1 MKKIF
6 FSLIII
12 IGLSLFG
19 CTPTT
24 QPEQPITNEKIE
36 EIIKLIDDLPK
47 EITLEDKAILDN
59 IQWLYDDLSES
70 EKEEVTNYKQ
80 FLKKKEQL
88 KEIRLEKIEE
98 LIQAIDDL
106 PSVDEITLRDEEQLY
121 RIPEIIVLEEDEIEL
136 VTNYNKF
143 TQILEKIYNLLVEV
157 EFVKMSIAYLPEKEV
172 LTMDDKVNVEET
184 RSLYD
189 ALREDQKERVENYNK
204 LVELENKL
212 VTISKAYESAQVV
225 VELINNLP
233 SVNNLTYEDKS
244 LVTNARF
251 KYNLLSAVAKT
262 YVTNLDVLEAVED
275 KMKELETIERYK
287 ANALKMD
294 ELILSLPSI
303 NELTYNDRDLLNE
316 VKDAYESLLEEEK
329 VFVTKLNVLN
339 SLLDKMEEII
349 NITPYEVYVNLKGG
363 YIEGLIETPDT
374 LQLFELNINNYSAN
388 IWTAYSTG
396 AFIYSK
402 SLMKEADSYTSFIKV
417 GFSYDATKGKYVV
430 NQIVKSGTALTTDL
444 RTQDYYLLAHSD
456 YSAGYQDIQTIVVG
470 DLLTIDK
477 SLPTDATS
485 SLNANV
491 KVLRETSSSTY
502 SLTFAGHNTLP
513 APQKPGYIFVGWYL
527 DSSFTS
533 EVITEVSETITVYA
547 KWTVDKGEITTA
559 TMLNC
564 VSDIA
569 TSNNEDILILENDEA
584 TFTWKSS
591 NDKLYTIS
599 NGVGKVS
606 KVYQTH
612 KNQTVTITLEIN
624 YKNGTKETRT
634 KEITVAPVL
643 FNAIKSTPVS
653 TYFYT
658 GAISGYKKYNERYQQ
673 NQTLF
678 SETTKE
684 ALDIINYSFLVPKKD
699 GTITIQDT
707 TYISEV
713 NELKAHDVRVIAVVN
728 GVGSDTC
735 QAFMTIAA
743 DATLRA
749 KFIKNLMDLVEKYNF
764 DGVDIDWEAVSET
777 LKPNA
782 KNLNLLIQELRE
794 EMNRRQDE
802 GGSPYLLTMAV
813 PASSY
818 GTSADR
824 FDFVTLNKYVDYI
837 NIMSYD
843 LNNSSKTTHLSP
855 LYTSSKDNG
864 YGFGAVYGVQII
876 SSLGFSKNK
885 LIIGCAGY
893 GKAYKVNGSS
903 SSSTYPAL
911 GVSGTLT
918 QISGIDGSFASGTLY
933 GSAINALIKTG
944 KYVQYTEKNSNGKVV
959 GSYLYNSAD
968 KIFITYD
975 SKEAVMAK
983 YEYAA
988 SMDGVGIMCWAYTED
1003 TSDTVINAIYEAMT
1017 K

>member
-70 EKEEVTNYKQ
+70 EKKGVTNYKE

-121 RIPEIIVLEEDEIEL
+121 KIPEIIVLEEDEIKL

-157 EFVKMSIAYLPEKEV
+157 ELVKNSIAYLPEKEV
-172 LTMDDKVNVEET
+172 LTMDDKVNVEQT

-212 VTISKAYESAQVV
+212 VTINKAYESAQVV
-225 VELINNLP
+225 VELISNLP

-262 YVTNLDVLEAVED
+262 YVTNLDVLEAVEA
-275 KMKELETIERYK
+275 KMKELEKIERYK

-349 NITPYEVYVNLKGG
+349 NITPYEVYVNLNGG

-430 NQIVKSGTALTTDL
+430 NQIVKSGTALTPDL

-456 YSAGYQDIQTIVVG
+456 YAAGYQDIQTLVVG

-485 SLNANV
+485 TLNANV

-533 EVITEVSETITVYA
+533 EVITEVSESITVYA
-547 KWTVDKGEITTA
+547 KWTIDKGEITTA

-591 NDKLYTIS
+591 NNKLYTIS

-624 YKNGTKETRT
+624 YKNGSKETRT

-713 NELKAHDVRVIAVVN
+713 NELKEHDVRVIAVVN

-876 SSLGFSKNK
+876 SGLGFSKNK

>member
-106 PSVDEITLRDEEQLY
+106 PSVDEITLRDEEQVY
-121 RIPEIIVLEEDEIEL
+121 RIPEIILLDYDEIKL

-143 TQILEKIYNLLVEV
+143 TQIVEKIYNLLVEV
-157 EFVKMSIAYLPEKEV
+157 ELVKKSIAYLPEKEV
-172 LTMDDKVNVEET
+172 LTMDDKVNVEQT

-204 LVELENKL
+204 LVELENRL
-212 VTISKAYESAQVV
+212 VTINKAYESAQVV
-225 VELINNLP
+225 VGLISNLP
-233 SVNNLTYEDKS
+233 SVNSLTYEDKS

-262 YVTNLDVLEAVED
+262 YVTNLDVLEAVEA
-275 KMKELETIERYK
+275 KMKELEKIERYK

-349 NITPYEVYVNLKGG
+349 NITPYEVYVNLNGG

-430 NQIVKSGTALTTDL
+430 NQIVKSGTALTPDL
-444 RTQDYYLLAHSD
+444 RTSDYYLLAHSD
-456 YSAGYQDIQTIVVG
+456 YAAGYQDIQTVVVG

-485 SLNANV
+485 TLNANV

-513 APQKPGYIFVGWYL
+513 APAKPGYIFVGWYL

-533 EVITEVSETITVYA
+533 EVITEVSESITVYA
-547 KWTVDKGEITTA
+547 KWTIDKGEITTA

-713 NELKAHDVRVIAVVN
+713 NELKEHDVRVIAVVN

-864 YGFGAVYGVQII
+864 YGFGAVYGLQII
-876 SSLGFSKNK
+876 SGLGFSKNK

>member
-70 EKEEVTNYKQ
+70 EKEKVTNYKQ
-80 FLKKKEQL
+80 FLKKKEEL

-106 PSVDEITLRDEEQLY
+106 PNVDEITLRDEEQLY
-121 RIPEIIVLEEDEIEL
+121 KIPEIIVLDEDEIKL

-143 TQILEKIYNLLVEV
+143 TQILEKIYNLLLEV
-157 EFVKMSIAYLPEKEV
+157 ELVKNSIAYLPEKEV
-172 LTMDDKVNVEET
+172 LTMDDKVNVEQT

-204 LVELENKL
+204 LVELENRL
-212 VTISKAYESAQVV
+212 VTINKAYESAQVV
-225 VELINNLP
+225 VELISNLP

-262 YVTNLDVLEAVED
+262 YVTNLDVLEAVEA
-275 KMKELETIERYK
+275 KMKELEKIEKYK
-287 ANALKMD
+287 ANALKID

-303 NELTYNDRDLLNE
+303 NELTYNDRDLLYE

-339 SLLDKMEEII
+339 SLLDKMEELI
-349 NITPYEVYVNLKGG
+349 NITPYEVYVNLNGG

-456 YSAGYQDIQTIVVG
+456 YVAGYQDIQTIVVC

-477 SLPTDATS
+477 SLPNDATS
-485 SLNANV
+485 TLNANV

-513 APQKPGYIFVGWYL
+513 APAKPGYIFVGWYL

-533 EVITEVSETITVYA
+533 EVITEVSESITVYA
-547 KWTVDKGEITTA
+547 KWTIDKGEITTA

-591 NDKLYTIS
+591 NNKLYTIS

-624 YKNGTKETRT
+624 YKNGSKETRT

-713 NELKAHDVRVIAVVN
+713 NELKEHDVRVIAVVN

-855 LYTSSKDNG
+855 LYSSSKDNG
-864 YGFGAVYGVQII
+864 YGFGAVYGLQII
-876 SSLGFSKNK
+876 SGLGFSKNK

>member
-1 MKKIF
+1 MKKII

-121 RIPEIIVLEEDEIEL
+121 KIPEIIVLEEDEIEL

-143 TQILEKIYNLLVEV
+143 TQIVEKIYNLLVEV
-157 EFVKMSIAYLPEKEV
+157 ELVKKSIAYLPEKEV
-172 LTMDDKVNVEET
+172 LTMDDKVNVEQT

-204 LVELENKL
+204 LVELENRL
-212 VTISKAYESAQVV
+212 VTINKAYESAQVV
-225 VELINNLP
+225 VGLISNLP
-233 SVNNLTYEDKS
+233 SVNSLTYEDKS

-262 YVTNLDVLEAVED
+262 YVTNLDVLEAVEA
-275 KMKELETIERYK
+275 KMKELEKIERYK

-349 NITPYEVYVNLKGG
+349 NITPYEVYVNLNGG

-430 NQIVKSGTALTTDL
+430 NQIVKSGTALTPDL
-444 RTQDYYLLAHSD
+444 RTSDYYLLAHSD
-456 YSAGYQDIQTIVVG
+456 YAAGYQDIQTVVVG

-485 SLNANV
+485 TLNANV

-513 APQKPGYIFVGWYL
+513 APAKPGYIFVGWYL

-533 EVITEVSETITVYA
+533 EVITEVSESITVYA
-547 KWTVDKGEITTA
+547 KWTIDKGEITTA

-713 NELKAHDVRVIAVVN
+713 NELKEHDVRVIAVVN

-864 YGFGAVYGVQII
+864 YGFGAVYGLQII
-876 SSLGFSKNK
+876 SGLGFSKNK

>member
-47 EITLEDKAILDN
+47 EITFEDKAILDN

-70 EKEEVTNYKQ
+70 EKKGVTNYKE
-80 FLKKKEQL
+80 FLKKKEEL

-121 RIPEIIVLEEDEIEL
+121 KIPEIIVLEEDEIKL

-157 EFVKMSIAYLPEKEV
+157 ELVKNSIAYLPEKEV
-172 LTMDDKVNVEET
+172 LTMDDKVNVEQT

-212 VTISKAYESAQVV
+212 VTINKAYESAQVV

-251 KYNLLSAVAKT
+251 KYNLLSAIAKT
-262 YVTNLDVLEAVED
+262 YVANLDVLEAVEA
-275 KMKELETIERYK
+275 KMKELEKIERYK

-303 NELTYNDRDLLNE
+303 NELTYNDRDLLYE

-349 NITPYEVYVNLKGG
+349 NITPYEVYVNLNGG

-430 NQIVKSGTALTTDL
+430 NQIVKSGTALTPDL

-456 YSAGYQDIQTIVVG
+456 YVAGYQDIQTIVVG

-485 SLNANV
+485 TLNANV

-513 APQKPGYIFVGWYL
+513 APAKPGYIFVGWYL

-533 EVITEVSETITVYA
+533 EVITEVSESITVYA
-547 KWTVDKGEITTA
+547 KWTIDKGEITTA

-591 NDKLYTIS
+591 NNKLYTIS

-624 YKNGTKETRT
+624 YKNGSKETRT

-713 NELKAHDVRVIAVVN
+713 NELKEHDVRVIAVVN

-864 YGFGAVYGVQII
+864 YGFGAVYGLQII
-876 SSLGFSKNK
+876 SGLGFSKNK

>member
-70 EKEEVTNYKQ
+70 EKEEVSNYKQ
-80 FLKKKEQL
+80 FLKKKEEL

-121 RIPEIIVLEEDEIEL
+121 KIPEIIVLEEDEIEL

-143 TQILEKIYNLLVEV
+143 TQILEKIYNLLLEV
-157 EFVKMSIAYLPEKEV
+157 ELVKLSISYLPEKEL
-172 LTMDDKVNVEET
+172 LTIDDKVNVEQT

-212 VTISKAYESAQVV
+212 VTINKAYESAQVV
-225 VELINNLP
+225 VELISNLP

-262 YVTNLDVLEAVED
+262 YVTNLDVLEAVEA
-275 KMKELETIERYK
+275 KMKELEKIERYK

-349 NITPYEVYVNLKGG
+349 NITPYEVYVNLNGG

-430 NQIVKSGTALTTDL
+430 NQIVKSGTALTPDL

-456 YSAGYQDIQTIVVG
+456 YAAGYQDIQTLVVG

-485 SLNANV
+485 TLNANV

-513 APQKPGYIFVGWYL
+513 APAKPGYIFVGWYL

-533 EVITEVSETITVYA
+533 EVITEVSESITVYA
-547 KWTVDKGEITTA
+547 KWTIDKGEITTA

-591 NDKLYTIS
+591 NNKLYTIS

-624 YKNGTKETRT
+624 YKNGSKETRT

-713 NELKAHDVRVIAVVN
+713 NELKEHDVRVIAVVN

-876 SSLGFSKNK
+876 SGLGFSKNK

-959 GSYLYNSAD
+959 GSYLYNSTD
-968 KIFITYD
+968 RIFITYD